1 MIERILDNA
10 TDTSIKADQS
20 LAKADYINMW
30 HLPPLADPGSRRLAI
45 QLALLSSLNCLSNM
59 PATSLLRAVSLA
71 CGEMTLIREI
81 RH

>member
-30 HLPPLADPGSRRLAI
+30 HLLPLADPGPELPLQLLSPKRSAKVFH
-45 QLALLSSLNCLSNM
+45 LALC
-59 PATSLLRAVSLA
+59 V
-71 CGEMTLIREI
+71 EYV
-81 RH
+81 